1 MRNSTTSRKLD
12 SRLEETSDKTEEN
25 EKTDTTYSEVKEES
39 DYERRT
45 SISSDPYSE
54 YNEKAPVPLKKMG
67 TMVRKESDLEKI
79 TEYRISRQQST
90 SKLNIE

>member
-1 MRNSTTSRKLD
+1 MRNSTTSRALD
-12 SRLEETSDKTEEN
+12 SQLEETSDKTEDDEN
-25 EKTDTTYSEVKEES
+25 ADSTYNEVKDES
-39 DYERRT
+39 DYEGRT
-45 SISSDPYSE
+45 SITSDPYSE